1 MVRHHPPIGQV
12 HTFLEL
18 HGDHLGVHLYHN
30 PLQPISHTLVAV
42 LVIAK
47 NFYPVA
53 DIIQFVPVWCG
64 GEIQFSQSYL
74 PMHMLVH
81 LIQNCLLEPFSD
93 SVKRNALHDRIKE
106 AFHYKPF
113 SVRIRDTAAQ

>member
-1 MVRHHPPIGQV
+1 MIFFFRQK
-12 HTFLEL
+12 TAYEL
-18 HGDHLGVHLYHN
+18 L
-30 PLQPISHTLVAV
+30 SSLVGSEMFIRDS
-42 LVIAK
+42 VIAK